1 MKKISARR
9 DGISFLAEAHEMEH
23 LGAEK
28 TARRLWD
35 LGFDWL
41 GLLQDCEVIT
51 SVSRPCVR
59 DNLHRT
65 LWAPA
70 LSLEGNSVEGWLGV
84 TLSGCLIS
92 RSGGWSPE

>member
-41 GLLQDCEVIT
+41 GLSIPGL
-51 SVSRPCVR
+51 
-59 DNLHRT
+59 
-65 LWAPA
+65 
-70 LSLEGNSVEGWLGV
+70 
-84 TLSGCLIS
+84 
-92 RSGGWSPE
+92 RSDHERQ